1 MRKPDF
7 NSLNFKV
14 WGYIMAFSMAILLLL
29 WLMQI
34 AFLNVYYQSMK
45 QASVTSAAGKIASLY
60 GHIQGQEL
68 KSQMQNL
75 ANDSDVF
82 INILDTDG
90 QSLFSIDPVGR
101 DYRTPLEHLGETD
114 PNIPQLP
121 AGVATGDASN
131 DNGNTGD
138 GKGAGTN
145 GNGNG
150 GNGAWSPYHDL
161 AQRILQ
167 DADHMV
173 EVGFDDQNGRRMLIL
188 GRQIATAEG
197 EQALMVVSSPVQ
209 PLTETAKILSR
220 QLVYITIAILAMSI
234 LVSVVIARRVS
245 QPITRIRDGAMQLA
259 RGRYDTTF
267 EHGMY
272 SEVNQLADTL
282 NHTAKALQQ
291 VETLRTE
298 LIANVSHD
306 LRTPLTMIR
315 VYAEMIRDLY
325 ANNAEKRNRNVGVI
339 IEECDRLTSLV
350 QNLLDLSKL
359 QSGVDTLA
367 VDSFD
372 LTETIRRILR
382 RYDAL
387 EQDGYHI
394 RFAQSKP
401 VLVTGDEGRIEQV
414 LYNLINNAV
423 NYTGPDKRIDLMLA
437 DHGDRVRVLV
447 ADTGPGIATEDR
459 THIWDRY
466 YKVDKVHQRAVTGS
480 GLGLSIVRSI
490 MDLHGMACGVDSIVG
505 QGSTFWF
512 ELNKEGE
519 G

>member
-7 NSLNFKV
+7 NSLHFKV
-14 WGYIMAFSMAILLLL
+14 WGYVMAFSMAIVLLL

-45 QASVTSAAGKIASLY
+45 QASVTSAAGKIAALY

-68 KSQMQNL
+68 RSQLQNL
-75 ANDSDVF
+75 ANDSDLF
-82 INILDTDG
+82 INILDTNG

-101 DYRTPLEHLGETD
+101 DYRTPIERLREND
-114 PNIPQLP
+114 PNIPPLP
-121 AGVATGDASN
+121 GGSAAGSDASN
-131 DNGNTGD
+131 DGRTG
-138 GKGAGTN
+138 GI
-145 GNGNG
+145 G
-150 GNGAWSPYHDL
+150 GNGDWSPYRDL

-167 DADHMV
+167 EPDHMV
-173 EVGFDDQNGRRMLIL
+173 EVGFDDQNGRRMLVL
-188 GRQIATAEG
+188 GRQISTANG

-209 PLTETAKILSR
+209 PLTETVKILSR
-220 QLVYITIAILAMSI
+220 QLVYISIAILAMSI
-234 LVSVVIARRVS
+234 LVSVAIARRVS
-245 QPITRIRDGAMQLA
+245 QPITRIRDGAMLLA

-291 VETLRTE
+291 VEGLRTE

-325 ANNAEKRNRNVGVI
+325 ANNPEKRNRNVGVI
-339 IEECDRLTSLV
+339 MEECDRLTTLV

-359 QSGVDTLA
+359 QSGT
-367 VDSFD
+367 FD

-387 EQDGYHI
+387 EQEGYHI

-401 VLVTGDEGRIEQV
+401 CPVVGDEGRIEQV

-423 NYTGPDKRIDLMLA
+423 NYTGPDKRINLMVA

-447 ADTGPGIATEDR
+447 ADTGPGIATEDLA
-459 THIWDRY
+459 HIWDRY

-490 MDLHGMACGVDSIVG
+490 MELHGMAYGVDSIVG

-519 G
+519 D